1 MDIKQQWVEDLM
13 YGSVF
18 PNSLKGGF
26 VQQSLLA
33 VDSQLAGVVG
43 SPLVKTPE
51 DLFTALYENA
61 AGKHEIPA
69 AVFR

>member
-18 PNSLKGGF
+18 PQSLKGGF
-26 VQQSLLA
+26 VQSLLA

-43 SPLVKTPE
+43 SPLVTTPE